1 MQLYENSRLFRY
13 IASFRSCTP
22 ICNIRCNSRQE
33 AEPASPL
40 CPLIVFTGGEVCFRS
55 ALSFFAFAA
64 DVSPKPDLKWGTR
77 PQRDA
82 KASLRSRSRLCSGR
96 FPQTPF
102 FTLLRVER
110 RKTTGLKIVSERSK
124 RQRTMGCRG

>member
-40 CPLIVFTGGEVCFRS
+40 CPLTVFTGGEVCFRS

-77 PQRDA
+77 PEA
-82 KASLRSRSRLCSGR
+82 EASFTALSVDSLYRRAVCFRSNRAEPARPLC
-96 FPQTPF
+96 P
-102 FTLLRVER
+102 L
-110 RKTTGLKIVSERSK
+110 IVSTDGEVCFRS
-124 RQRTMGCRG
+124 TYNYD